1 MENSIID
8 ESKIIDESQITVLVA
23 NPRSRTGRKRVIGKT
38 TEYGKPVDPN
48 YFKTYYETKYKT
60 PLNCEVCGSLITK
73 YAMLKHQQT
82 KYCIMTGIFKAN
94 NNIVI

>member
-1 MENSIID
+1 METSIID
-8 ESKIIDESQITVLVA
+8 ESNIIVVVA

-60 PLNCEVCGSLITK
+60 PINCDVCGSLITK
-73 YAMLKHQQT
+73 YALKKHQQT
-82 KYCIMTGIFKAN
+82 KYCITMGIFKAA
-94 NNIVI
+94 NNIDI

>member
-1 MENSIID
+1 METSIID
-8 ESKIIDESQITVLVA
+8 ESNIIVMVA

-60 PLNCEVCGSLITK
+60 PINCDVCGTLITK
-73 YAMLKHQQT
+73 YALK
-82 KYCIMTGIFKAN
+82 
-94 NNIVI
+94 NINKPNIA